1 MRCLCCNQ
9 EFYVR
14 RKLNNLFSGD
24 TKYICNKCK
33 PKAIKIDMTRIIV
46 EQNDIDIYI
55 VGDGDSKK
63 YAYDYA
69 YLLEIILNR
78 GDIVILYDFFCLNDS
93 TYNIIKYH
101 IMANPNKKIVII
113 CHKVKI

>member
-24 TKYICNKCK
+24 TQYICDKCK

-46 EQNDIDIYI
+46 EQNDVDIYI

-78 GDIVILYDFFCLNDS
+78 GDIAILYDFFCLNDS

-101 IMANPNKKIVII
+101 IMANANKKIVII

>member
-24 TKYICNKCK
+24 TQYICDKCK

-78 GDIVILYDFFCLNDS
+78 GDIAILYDFFCLNDS

-101 IMANPNKKIVII
+101 IMANANKKIVII